1 MVNKAKADST
11 FLVEESVKETPLSV
25 HTKDQLLI
33 ISNQSQKSEQKNFM
47 NIPNE
52 LLRSAD

>member
-1 MVNKAKADST
+1 MVNKAKTDST
-11 FLVEESVKETPLSV
+11 SIVEEPVKETPLSV

-33 ISNQSQKSEQKNFM
+33 ISNQSQKSMQKNFM
-47 NIPNE
+47 NSPNE

>member
-11 FLVEESVKETPLSV
+11 YIVEEPAKETPLSI

-47 NIPNE
+47 NTPNE
-52 LLRSAD
+52 LLRSAN